1 MVFSAAYI
9 CFRANLNENVG
20 CHPYAL
26 QVKIIMQIVLSD
38 GVFGRKTAEIYRNVL
53 HTKLIKHIAH
63 APDSLYFSQ
72 NEKLKKV
79 YT

>member
-9 CFRANLNENVG
+9 CFRANLNDNFG

-26 QVKIIMQIVLSD
+26 QVKILMQIVLSD

-53 HTKLIKHIAH
+53 QLIKHIAH

-72 NEKLKKV
+72 NEK
-79 YT
+79 